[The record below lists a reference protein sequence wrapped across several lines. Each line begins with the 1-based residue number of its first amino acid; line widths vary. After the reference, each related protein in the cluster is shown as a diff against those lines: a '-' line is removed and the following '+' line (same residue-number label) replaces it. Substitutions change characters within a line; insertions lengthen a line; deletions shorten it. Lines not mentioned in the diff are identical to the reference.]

1 MTRLSSI
8 LALGAFAGVANAE
21 CPNACSGNGI
31 CVQYDMCQCYRN
43 WQGNDCSERS
53 CPMGYAHVDSPL
65 GDMDMSGGA
74 LSGPGVT
81 TIAGSEA
88 YPMGTTE
95 QYPDAGSNEAHFYM
109 ECSNKGLCD
118 RKSGDC
124 ECFDGYDGA
133 ACERAS
139 CPGGHGGSSE
149 QCSGH
154 GSCHSIAV
162 LTEKH
167 SYSGLPLEVRDMTQ
181 AYYGLWDKN
190 ATRGCDCDPPYTGAD
205 CSSRACKVG
214 VDPLFSGHAS
224 LNAPFFTL
232 ECTTYTADGTATDV
246 TPLLPTGTFTILFT
260 DSFGQ
265 TYRTEKL
272 AADAD
277 KDQIEAALLAI
288 PNGVVPAVTATDLS
302 ETAFD
307 TLANDGNAYAWRL
320 EFPQNPGARAAL
332 QIDTSDINCDPTEG
346 NLLLSATPAD
356 GTDLGGHVR
365 LPNVGFRSTGED
377 AEAYSNHATELAYA
391 RNGHKLVYFKGAIP
405 GTSGDLQVVKIE
417 GKLYVVE
424 EFGALAAR
432 GLYYAMLHTPFEGTS
447 VLGDSDEQSPMLEA
461 VASAQLTLASGHI
474 SNMWLTDAAGAAAGS
489 GMSSAA
495 DLDGDGVDE
504 ALDPF
509 IEGEYYLLQF
519 DTMTYGDAVAAANA
533 AYDPA
538 GGASRQ
544 AGEYC
549 IVHIGTTQGAED
561 KTSGTSTDGDAL
573 IGDNFADSPD
583 TSITAGG
590 LSVAVSTTNCPVGY
604 EKLPFT
610 ATAAT
615 SPVFTTDAGFVP
627 VKISR
632 FHLTR
637 ENAVSTKYQSTH
649 DAAGGAFL
657 KSAYHRTTSQQA
669 RGTTRVYTSTSDAAT
684 LTVAESVGDASSLQ
698 AFLGDNVV
706 LVDAAATGDAVAQG
720 DIVLVGTQ
728 LNVVSSPLTLAAAS
742 DQEIV
747 LQQLFAGS
755 GENQWSGDEQ
765 RDETVYGALN
775 IPGDDTVFDVPHE
788 VTLYKIPTVPSG
800 SYDYVLECSGR
811 GNCDGT
817 SGVCKCFKGYTNDN
831 CDSQSALF
839 SGK

>member
-1 MTRLSSI
+1 V
-8 LALGAFAGVANAE
+8 G
-21 CPNACSGNGI
+21 
-31 CVQYDMCQCYRN
+31 Q
-43 WQGNDCSERS
+43 
-53 CPMGYAHVDSPL
+53 
-65 GDMDMSGGA
+65 
-74 LSGPGVT
+74 
-81 TIAGSEA
+81 
-88 YPMGTTE
+88 
-95 QYPDAGSNEAHFYM
+95 
-109 ECSNKGLCD
+109 
-118 RKSGDC
+118 
-124 ECFDGYDGA
+124 
-133 ACERAS
+133 
-139 CPGGHGGSSE
+139 
-149 QCSGH
+149 
-154 GSCHSIAV
+154 
-162 LTEKH
+162 
-167 SYSGLPLEVRDMTQ
+167 
-181 AYYGLWDKN
+181 N

-232 ECTTYTADGTATDV
+232 ECTTYTADGAATDV

-307 TLANDGNAYAWRL
+307 TIANDGNAYAWRL

-365 LPNVGFRSTGED
+365 LPNVGFRSSGED
-377 AEAYSNHATELAYA
+377 AEGFTNHATDLAYA

-405 GTSGDLQVVKIE
+405 GDSGDFQVVKIE

-424 EFGALAAR
+424 EFGALATR

-474 SNMWLTDAAGAAAGS
+474 SNMWLTDAAGDAAAS
-489 GMSSAA
+489 GMSSDA
-495 DLDGDGVDE
+495 DLDGDTFEE

-509 IEGEYYLLQF
+509 VEGEYYLLQF

-538 GGASRQ
+538 GGASKQ

-583 TSITAGG
+583 ASITAGG

-604 EKLPFT
+604 EKLTHT
-610 ATAAT
+610 ATVAT
-615 SPVFTTDAGFVP
+615 SPAIDTDVGFVP

-657 KSAYHRTTSQQA
+657 KSAYHRTTSQKA
-669 RGTTRVYTSTSDAAT
+669 RGTTRVYTDTSDAAT

-706 LVDAAATGDAVAQG
+706 LVDAASTGDAVAQG

-728 LNVVSSPLTLAAAS
+728 LNVVSSPLTLAAAD

-765 RDETVYGALN
+765 RDETAYGALN
-775 IPGDDTVFDVPHE
+775 IPGDSTVFDVPHE
-788 VTLYKIPTVPSG
+788 VTLYKFLTVPSG

>member
-53 CPMGYAHVDSPL
+53 CPTGYAHVDSPL

-81 TIAGSEA
+81 KIAGSEA

-167 SYSGLPLEVRDMTQ
+167 SYSGLPLEVRDMSQ

-190 ATRGCDCDPPYTGAD
+190 TTRGCDCDPPYTGAD

-214 VDPLFSGHAS
+214 VDPLFSGHAV

-232 ECTTYTADGTATDV
+232 ECTTYTADSAATLV
-246 TPLLPTGTFTILFT
+246 APLIPTGTFTILFT

-272 AADAD
+272 AVDAT

-307 TLANDGNAYAWRL
+307 TIANDGNAYAWRL

-346 NLLLSATPAD
+346 NLLLSADPAD

-377 AEAYSNHATELAYA
+377 RELYSNHATDLAYA

-405 GTSGDLQVVKIE
+405 GASGDLQVVKIE
-417 GKLYVVE
+417 GKPYVVE
-424 EFGALAAR
+424 EFGALATD
-432 GLYYAMLHTPFEGTS
+432 GLHYAMLHTPFEGTS

-461 VASAQLTLASGHI
+461 VASAQLTLATIGLSSGHI
-474 SNMWLTDAAGAAAGS
+474 SHMWLTDALGAGQAS
-489 GMSSAA
+489 GMSSDA
-495 DLDGDGVDE
+495 DLDGDADSVEE
-504 ALDPF
+504 AKDPF
-509 IEGEYYLLQF
+509 VVGEYYLLQF

-538 GGASRQ
+538 GGASLQ

-549 IVHIGTTQGAED
+549 IVHIDTTQGSED
-561 KTSGTSTDGDAL
+561 KTSSSSTDGDAL

-583 TSITAGG
+583 TSITKGG
-590 LSVAVSTTNCPVGY
+590 LLVAVSTFNCPVGY

-610 ATAAT
+610 STVAT
-615 SPVFTTDAGFVP
+615 SPAFTTDAGFVP

-637 ENAVSTKYQSTH
+637 ESAVSTKYQSTH

-657 KSAYHRTTSQQA
+657 KSAYHRTTSQKA
-669 RGTTRVYTSTSDAAT
+669 RGTTRVYTSTS
-684 LTVAESVGDASSLQ
+684 EIGRASCRER
-698 AFLGDNVV
+698 V
-706 LVDAAATGDAVAQG
+706 
-720 DIVLVGTQ
+720 
-728 LNVVSSPLTLAAAS
+728 
-742 DQEIV
+742 
-747 LQQLFAGS
+747 
-755 GENQWSGDEQ
+755 
-765 RDETVYGALN
+765 
-775 IPGDDTVFDVPHE
+775 
-788 VTLYKIPTVPSG
+788 
-800 SYDYVLECSGR
+800 
-811 GNCDGT
+811 
-817 SGVCKCFKGYTNDN
+817 
-831 CDSQSALF
+831 
-839 SGK
+839 